1 MATSVI
7 RRTLGV
13 FASLLLAGLIV
24 SGYAGTAHAAD
35 GYKYWNYYHAKGT
48 TWEFSQVG
56 AGDFVPK
63 DGAVE
68 AYRFGT
74 STPKD
79 TITPRVDLTE
89 VGFGDICADE
99 EAAAGEKRVGVLL
112 DYGTEADAENGEAP
126 PAPRGVCAVVPEAA
140 NGQQVLEEVAQV
152 RVDKSI
158 TCGIDGYPVKA
169 CAITVKDAQVAE
181 QENVAFELPT
191 TDEDESLPADGFTD
205 TGLLWPLV
213 GIGLVVVL
221 IGASAL
227 AMSRRNR
234 SV

>member
-13 FASLLLAGLIV
+13 LASLLLAGLIV
-24 SGYAGTAHAAD
+24 SGYAGTAHAED
-35 GYKYWNYYHAKGT
+35 GFKYWNYYHAKGT

-63 DGAVE
+63 DGTVE
-68 AYRFGT
+68 AYRYGT
-74 STPKD
+74 STTKD
-79 TITPRVDLTE
+79 TITPRVNLTE
-89 VGFGDICADE
+89 VGFEEICADE
-99 EAAAGEKRVGVLL
+99 EPADGEKRVGVLL
-112 DYGTEADAENGEAP
+112 DYGTEADAENGETP
-126 PAPRGVCAVVPEAA
+126 PAPRGACAVVPEAA
-140 NGQQVLEEVAQV
+140 NGQQVLEEVAPV

-169 CAITVKDAQVAE
+169 CAVTVKNAQVPE
-181 QENVAFELPT
+181 QQNVAFELPA
-191 TDEDESLPADGFTD
+191 EDEALPADGSTD

-221 IGASAL
+221 IGAASL
-227 AMSRRNR
+227 AMSRRNK